1 MSVGMWFREVSSDDI
16 SYDDSTLTEWLRNT
30 PQSENIDWWKMTM
43 DVNRVF
49 EISTDVGGCG
59 SSNVVDSDKQKV
71 TL

>member
-1 MSVGMWFREVSSDDI
+1 
-16 SYDDSTLTEWLRNT
+16 
-30 PQSENIDWWKMTM
+30 M